1 MEKTDA
7 DITTRRKDTTIVR
20 VAVPV
25 PLEVLFDYSV
35 PPYTDIP
42 PIGGRVKVPFSGRVL
57 IAICVEWSPLDPHA
71 KPKDII
77 ESLDERPILSK
88 ELLDLAKWISNY
100 YFYPLGEVLS
110 TILPTQARKGHELE
124 IKREKVWRITT
135 GGAASDRA
143 PRQKELLKLMEK
155 KGGQATLKQIKAGGF
170 SSGIVKALS
179 EKHLIYSESTAAEN
193 SEIAFHV
200 NQEAKIPVMN
210 AEQAAVLKNINQ
222 NLDEFKATLI
232 EGVTGSGKTE
242 IYLRMIESI
251 CLKGKQALVLVPEIA
266 LTPQTLS
273 RFKQR
278 FGPSGV
284 VTSLHSNLSDS
295 ERLQSWLKSKNGEVQ
310 IVIGTRSAILT
321 PFKDLGLIV
330 VDEEHDSSFK
340 QNEGLRYSAR
350 DVAAKRA
357 QDLGIPILFG
367 SATPALETLNNAE
380 KGLYDHLHLKK
391 RVAGAKLP
399 RVKVIDIRGLTLK
412 AGLSHEMLKT
422 LELHL
427 NTGNQALIFLNRR
440 GFAPTYLCSSC
451 GWIKTCRKCDSKM
464 TLHRKPD
471 VLVCHQCGCKEPV
484 RSICERCNGQQLKS
498 LGLGTQRTEE
508 ALSEIFPEVPL
519 IRIDRDNVKS
529 HLQMQKQ
536 LDRIN
541 EGTPAILVGTQMLA
555 KGHHFPNVTLVGIV
569 DSDSGFL
576 SSDFRAPE
584 RTAQLITQVAGRAG
598 RAERSGDVCIQTY
611 QPDNLS
617 LRSLIKNGY
626 GDFARKELG
635 IRKKSRLPPYQ
646 AMALI
651 RAESEKG
658 IEASTFLSELTNTI
672 NGDLEVLGPVE
683 APIARIDNR
692 YRYQLLLLATT
703 RAKLHDHVARIKLDI
718 SRISNGNISMRKMK
732 IGRTLKWSIDI
743 DPYDTF

>member
-1 MEKTDA
+1 MEKTHA
-7 DITTRRKDTTIVR
+7 KIANPRQGTTIVR
-20 VAVPV
+20 VAVPI
-25 PLEVLFDYSV
+25 PLETLFDYSV
-35 PPYTDIP
+35 PPHSDIP
-42 PIGGRVKVPFSGRVL
+42 PIGGRVTVPFSGRILVG
-57 IAICVEWSPLDPHA
+57 ICVERSPKDPHE

-77 ESLDERPILSK
+77 ESLDIRPILSK
-88 ELLDLAKWISNY
+88 ELLDLAKWMSNY
-100 YFYPLGEVLS
+100 YFYPLGEVLA
-110 TILPTQARKGHELE
+110 TILPAQARKGQKLE
-124 IKREKVWRITT
+124 IKREEVWRIKT
-135 GGAASDRA
+135 GYAASDRA
-143 PRQKELLKLMEK
+143 PRQKELLKFLET
-155 KGGQATLKQIKAGGF
+155 KGGQATLNEIKAEGF
-170 SSGIVKALS
+170 SSSIVKALS
-179 EKHLIYSESTAAEN
+179 EKQLIYIKLPEETSVKALH
-193 SEIAFHV
+193 IR
-200 NQEAKIPVMN
+200 QEAKVPVMN
-210 AEQAAVLKNINQ
+210 EEQVAVLKNINQ
-222 NLDEFKATLI
+222 NPDGFVATLI

-242 IYLRMIESI
+242 IYLRMIEAV

-273 RFKQR
+273 RFKKR

-284 VTSLHSNLSDS
+284 VTSLHSDLSDS
-295 ERLQSWLKSKNGEVQ
+295 ERLQTWLKSENGEVQ

-357 QDLGIPILFG
+357 QDLDIPILFG
-367 SATPALETLNNAE
+367 SATPALETLNNAD
-380 KGLYDHLHLKK
+380 KGLYGHLYLKQ
-391 RVAGAKLP
+391 RVADAKLP

-412 AGLSHEMLKT
+412 AGLSNEMLQT
-422 LELHL
+422 LKLHL
-427 NTGNQALIFLNRR
+427 KSGNQALIFLNRR

-451 GWIKTCRKCDSKM
+451 GWIKTCGNCDSKM
-464 TLHRKPD
+464 TLHRKPE

-484 RSICERCNGQQLKS
+484 KPICEKCNGQQLKP

-508 ALSEIFPEVPL
+508 TLSELFPEVPL

-541 EGTPAILVGTQMLA
+541 KGTPAILVGTQMLA
-555 KGHHFPNVTLVGIV
+555 KGHHFPKVTLVGIV
-569 DSDSGFL
+569 DADSGFL

-598 RAERSGDVCIQTY
+598 RAERSGEVCIQTY

-626 GDFARKELG
+626 GGFARKELG

-651 RAESEKG
+651 RAESEKEA
-658 IEASTFLSELTNTI
+658 EASTFLSELANAI
-672 NGDLEVLGPVE
+672 NGDLEVLGPVA

-692 YRYQLLLLATT
+692 FRYQLLLLATT
-703 RAKLHDHVARIKLDI
+703 RTKLHDYIARIKLDI
-718 SRISNGNISMRKMK
+718 SRISNGQIGVRKMK
-732 IGRTLKWSIDI
+732 TGRKLKWSIDI